1 MSELSPTELVT
12 YLAHIVEDGV
22 SDGVAGRNIVRHFE
36 SQRQRIA
43 QLEAE
48 VARLTADE
56 QRWSETRRWPRHD
69 GRSG

>member
-12 YLAHIVEDGV
+12 YLAHIAEDGV

-48 VARLTADE
+48 VAKWKEKYEAVVTWNDK
-56 QRWSETRRWPRHD
+56 
-69 GRSG
+69 